1 MAKVSSPENYKS
13 RVIDSLVERYLNIC
27 GAICIEGPK
36 WCGKTRT
43 SSIHSKSEYLVGI
56 LKITFQTGCLQN

>member
-27 GAICIEGPK
+27 GSICIEGPK
-36 WCGKTRT
+36 WCGKTWT
-43 SSIHSKSEYLVGI
+43 SSIHSKSEYLV
-56 LKITFQTGCLQN
+56 